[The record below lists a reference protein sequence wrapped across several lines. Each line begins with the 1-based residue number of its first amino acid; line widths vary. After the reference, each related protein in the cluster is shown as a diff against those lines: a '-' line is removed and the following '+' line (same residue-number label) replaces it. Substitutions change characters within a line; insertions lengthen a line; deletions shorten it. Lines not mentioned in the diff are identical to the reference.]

1 MAPGNAVLVSAMPL
15 VSFARHIAA
24 AARRFPAAKEGNI
37 AVIFTIALLPVLA
50 FVGAA
55 IDYSRANLARSAM
68 QGALDSAALMVSKD
82 LSAGTIKASDIPA
95 KAQAYFSALY
105 NAKARDAAVM
115 GFNATYTVANGSS
128 GSNIKLTS
136 SGRIQTDFMKVVNF
150 PTMDFGTSSTATWGN
165 TRTRVAMVLDNTL
178 SMYDNNK
185 MSALQQA
192 AKAMIDTLS
201 TLNNTAGD
209 VYISIIPFNKD
220 VNVGTNNVNA
230 PWINWTEWEA
240 EPAILTQNNYPIQVT
255 YKGITYQ
262 WADIGPGAPCPFN
275 SSGSGA
281 PTNNS
286 PNGTL
291 KSKGYGFVCM
301 DMPST
306 TGGTSDLTTAWTD
319 PNSGSTGPYLIPS
332 SGTYA
337 GMICPGPDSGVVL
350 PGKTG
355 IYYMGCYTSVVDQV
369 TVLSSGTNPVCPTTG
384 TPCQCSA
391 TQCTRTTYKH
401 YWRQVS
407 DAAPDHSLWAG
418 CVNDR
423 DQDYDTKNT
432 APGSSSASPSSQ
444 FYAEEWKDCLSATVF
459 GMSNDWTNLKQQIDN
474 MTPAG
479 NTDQPVGLA
488 WGWQSLS
495 TTNGPIM
502 APPKD
507 SNYIYKDY
515 IVLLSDGLNTQ
526 DRWSATQSD
535 VDARQKLLCQNIK
548 QDTAN
553 PVTVFTIQVNINSGD
568 PTSQA
573 LKDCATNGN
582 FQMITSSTQT
592 ADAFNNVVTQISK
605 LRVAR

>member
-1 MAPGNAVLVSAMPL
+1 MARNAILVSAMPL
-15 VSFARHIAA
+15 VSFARRIAG

-37 AVIFTIALLPVLA
+37 AVIFTIALLPILA

-82 LSAGTIKASDIPA
+82 LSSGTIKASDIPA

-136 SGRIQTDFMKVVNF
+136 SGQIKTDFMRVVNF

-178 SMYDNNK
+178 SMNDNNK
-185 MSALQQA
+185 ISALKTA
-192 AKAMIDTLS
+192 AEAMIDTLS
-201 TLNNTAGD
+201 TFNNTTGD
-209 VYISIIPFNKD
+209 VYVSIIPFNKD

-240 EPAILTQNNYPIQVT
+240 EPPILVQKNYPISVT
-255 YKGITYQ
+255 DGKNIPYT
-262 WADIGPGAPCPFN
+262 WADIGPGAPCPFTN
-275 SSGSGA
+275 SSTDS
-281 PTNNS
+281 
-286 PNGTL
+286 TL
-291 KSKGYGFVCM
+291 QSNGYGFFCM
-301 DMPST
+301 SLPAT
-306 TGGTSDLTTAWTD
+306 TGGTTAVT
-319 PNSGSTGPYLIPS
+319 LIPP
-332 SGTYA
+332 SGL
-337 GMICPGPDSGVVL
+337 ICPSLDSGVNL
-350 PGKTG
+350 PGKTRVF
-355 IYYMGCYTSVVDQV
+355 YNGCYTSVIDQT
-369 TVLSSGTNPVCPTTG
+369 TVVSSGPVCPVGIPNCT
-384 TPCQCSA
+384 CSA

-401 YWRQVS
+401 FWR
-407 DAAPDHSLWAG
+407 DPNTAAAAPPHSTWNG

-423 DQDYDTKNT
+423 DQDFDIKNT
-432 APGSSSASPSSQ
+432 APGTSSASPSSQ
-444 FYAEEWKDCLSATVF
+444 FYAEEFNDCLSAKVF
-459 GMSNDWTNLKQQIDN
+459 GMSNNWTSLKSQIDA
-474 MTPAG
+474 MRAAG
-479 NTDQPVGLA
+479 NTNQAEGLA

-515 IVLLSDGLNTQ
+515 IVLLSDGLNTN

-535 VDARQKLLCQNIK
+535 IDARQRLLCQNIK
-548 QDTAN
+548 QDPTD
-553 PVTVFTIQVNINSGD
+553 PITVFTIQVNINSGD
-568 PTSQA
+568 PKSQV
-573 LKDCATNGN
+573 LQDCATSGN